1 MIFLMCNGGI
11 TYYIDLEPN
20 RVGQP
25 DVRYELTGDFDLVGQ
40 LHSLAVLDAVHP
52 DHEVRGVYSFEVE
65 AKAAAH
71 GDGARSCVIVWP
83 ARGFRVTEP
92 LPRPKKS
99 SQEVDEDIDP
109 EEEEQIT
116 EDILA
121 SKAEEYLSESSAVAD
136 TDAEAVSSDGSSSSL
151 SEDAPPVVLAKLPT
165 VHGDG
170 ARSTETAHGRGAR
183 VKKPPLWDN
192 GCFYIVN
199 NTGHPDVK
207 ILMHSN
213 WSHAPPGGMGSVGR
227 SKTLTLSHCGE
238 PRSDPTISLLL
249 LRAWMLWRV
258 NHKGWVVA
266 DRGRQ
271 RPFAEEAVRL
281 EKQIKALSRKG
292 QLLGHPKAD
301 ALLKSWVPGIAN
313 SLCN

>member
-1 MIFLMCNGGI
+1 MCNGGV

-71 GDGARSCVIVWP
+71 GNGARNCVIVWP

-121 SKAEEYLSESSAVAD
+121 RKAEEYLSESSAVAD
-136 TDAEAVSSDGSSSSL
+136 TDAEAVSSDGSSSCSL
-151 SEDAPPVVLAKLPT
+151 SEDAPPVVLAKLPLA
-165 VHGDG
+165 HGDG
-170 ARSTETAHGRGAR
+170 ARSTETARGRGAR
-183 VKKPPLWDN
+183 VKKPLLWDN
-192 GCFYIVN
+192 EYFHILN
-199 NTGHPDVK
+199 NT
-207 ILMHSN
+207 
-213 WSHAPPGGMGSVGR
+213 
-227 SKTLTLSHCGE
+227 
-238 PRSDPTISLLL
+238 
-249 LRAWMLWRV
+249 
-258 NHKGWVVA
+258 
-266 DRGRQ
+266 
-271 RPFAEEAVRL
+271 
-281 EKQIKALSRKG
+281 
-292 QLLGHPKAD
+292 
-301 ALLKSWVPGIAN
+301 
-313 SLCN
+313 